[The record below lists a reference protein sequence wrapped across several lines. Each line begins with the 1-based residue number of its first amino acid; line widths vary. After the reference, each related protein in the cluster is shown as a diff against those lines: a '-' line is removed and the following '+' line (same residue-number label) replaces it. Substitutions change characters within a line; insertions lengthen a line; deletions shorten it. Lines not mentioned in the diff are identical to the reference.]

1 MKKFSF
7 FFLLFLFSVQ
17 IFAAQGR
24 SPFPDKID
32 YVNIIGRDC
41 TAYFNAAAPDF
52 FLRQAAD
59 NLNYPLFRWTSDKQT
74 DARYPGYSNS
84 PVLSFFGV
92 KVVEMIVRFENDRL
106 HQLYTVYYSR
116 GDAKKPLRMM
126 DFDKLC
132 STLAKKLAAY
142 TGDEGKLITGNLT
155 KNDLLFNRIYV
166 KNGFVF
172 ELKSGVRTEKNTKSG
187 EFIQLIISRLDP
199 ENDPRR
205 QRVTQT
211 RTTVRRM
218 ELAENLRKN
227 ENGDV
232 WLDNIPMVDQGM
244 KGYCVPAVLE
254 RVLRYY
260 GNEDVTQHTLAQMAG
275 SRADKGTSVEGM
287 VEVVRKTGSRIGV
300 RVSPVYLRGNDVK
313 EMEKLVRDY
322 NKIALRM
329 KKRQIRMIT
338 RQKGKTV
345 YYMVAETLAQMEP
358 EVELQLWTSRQRE
371 YKEFRYLIRKNIK
384 KGIPVIWS
392 VQLGKFREEKTP
404 NQTSGGHMRLIIG
417 WNEQEDRLIYTDTW
431 GSGHEKKSM
440 PAAQAWTITTAYFT
454 VEPR

>member
-1 MKKFSF
+1 MKKITFL
-7 FFLLFLFSVQ
+7 FLLFLLSVQ
-17 IFAAQGR
+17 VLMARGR

-74 DARYPGYSNS
+74 DARYPGYANS
-84 PVLSFFGV
+84 PELSFFGV

-126 DFDKLC
+126 EFEKLC
-132 STLAKKLAAY
+132 STLTKKLAAY

-155 KNDLLFNRIYV
+155 KNDRLFNRIFV

-172 ELKSGVRTEKNTKSG
+172 ELKFSIRTEQKGKSG
-187 EFIQLIISRLDP
+187 EFIQLVISRFDP

-205 QRVTQT
+205 QRLAHT
-211 RTTVRRM
+211 RTAVRRV
-218 ELAENLRKN
+218 ELTKNLKQ
-227 ENGDV
+227 EANGDI

-260 GNEDVTQHTLAQMAG
+260 GNENVTQHTLAQIAG
-275 SRADKGTSVEGM
+275 SRADKGTSVESM
-287 VEVVRKTGSRIGV
+287 VEVVRKTGSKFGV

-313 EMEKLVRDY
+313 ELEKLVRDY
-322 NKIALRM
+322 NKTAKRM
-329 KKRQIRMIT
+329 KKRPISIVT
-338 RQKGKTV
+338 QKKGNTV
-345 YYMVAETLAQMEP
+345 YYMVAETLAQLEP
-358 EVELQLWTSRQRE
+358 EVELQLWRSRTRE
-371 YKEFRYLIRKNIK
+371 YKEFRDLIRRSTG

-392 VQLGKFREEKTP
+392 VQLGKFREEKIAP
-404 NQTSGGHMRLIIG
+404 QTTGGHMRLIIG
-417 WNEQEDRLIYTDTW
+417 YNEQADTLIYTDTW

-440 PAAQAWTITTAYFT
+440 PAAQAWAITTAYFT